1 MARYRKR
8 TRSDVAQIIAGS
20 ISIASR
26 LHWKKFFIWGVV
38 AFVILYFLIPGL
50 LPEPVAQTVVYQPLM
65 DKVAHR
71 GQWIFEK
78 LGIGVLVIFWFFA
91 LLNLWKEKR

>member
-8 TRSDVAQIIAGS
+8 TRSDVVQIIADS

-26 LHWKKFFIWGVV
+26 LHWKKSFIWGIV

-50 LPEPVAQTVVYQPLM
+50 LPEPVAQTGVYQPLM

-78 LGIGVLVIFWFFA
+78 LGLAVLVIFWLFSLVNF
-91 LLNLWKEKR
+91 WKEKR

>member
-1 MARYRKR
+1 
-8 TRSDVAQIIAGS
+8 
-20 ISIASR
+20 
-26 LHWKKFFIWGVV
+26 
-38 AFVILYFLIPGL
+38 L